1 MVCHKFPWKVISSDI
16 NSVKKRHTD
25 EENRHMSNLY
35 FLVKRR
41 FRDREEGNA
50 SICESKSKCVMSK
63 ICCAYD
69 SAELITNIQDNK
81 EEQRGATLFIAR
93 HLT

>member
-25 EENRHMSNLY
+25 EENRHMNNLY

-81 EEQRGATLFIAR
+81 EAQRGATLFIAR